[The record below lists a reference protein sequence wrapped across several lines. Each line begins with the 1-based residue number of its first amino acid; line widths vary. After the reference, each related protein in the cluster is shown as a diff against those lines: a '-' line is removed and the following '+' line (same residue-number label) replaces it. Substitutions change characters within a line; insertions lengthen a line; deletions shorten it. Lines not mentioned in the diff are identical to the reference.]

1 MFKPG
6 DVIKKHYEIKKEL
19 GHGGQVIVYLC
30 EDTETKG
37 QIVLKECIFK
47 GLSRDDRGKELDLFA
62 KEAEILKTIT
72 HPNLPKVYE
81 FFNEGESHFIVE
93 EFIDGTSLDKTLKC
107 LGALPEEKVIMIG
120 LQMTSI
126 LAHLHNNNPPVIIR
140 DIKPAN
146 IITTE
151 AGNLYFIDFTIAR
164 YAVKDKED
172 TVRMG
177 SPGYAPPEQYRGL
190 STPQT
195 DIYSLGVTFHQL
207 LTGHDPLNSP
217 FMLPP
222 ACSLKSN
229 LSPDWDNIICK
240 ACELTPERRYNSA
253 EELEKDLLA
262 LRKCLSDGPPAK
274 GRRKGASPLQLPQ
287 LILRASLILLF
298 IGACICAG
306 FIVKGRYD
314 SINFSAC
321 FQNITVMCNA
331 IEAYA
336 DHYGTVPGSLDALT
350 PEYLKTLPACP
361 KSGFSS
367 YMLNILD
374 RKEEAAGSDLY
385 ETSTYKVYCNGL
397 YHRSFFRDMIMPFK
411 VVTHRRV
418 IQESGTTEQ
427 NTGHSR
433 YRERK

>member
-1 MFKPG
+1 LFKPG

-30 EDTETKG
+30 EDTETKS

-47 GLSRDDRGKELDLFA
+47 GLSRDERAKELDLFA

-72 HPNLPKVYE
+72 HQNLPKVYE

-93 EFIDGTSLDKTLKC
+93 EYIDGTSLDRILKQHGC
-107 LGALPEEKVIMIG
+107 LPEEKVIEIG

-126 LAHLHNNNPPVIIR
+126 LTHLHNNNPPVIIR

-146 IITTE
+146 IIIKE
-151 AGNLYFIDFTIAR
+151 SGNVYFIDFTIAR

-222 ACSLKSN
+222 ACSLKSYL
-229 LSPDWDNIICK
+229 LSDWDSIICK

-253 EELEKDLLA
+253 EELELDLLD
-262 LRKCLSDGPPAK
+262 LRKSLSDGPPVK
-274 GRRKGASPLQLPQ
+274 GRRRGANTLQLPE
-287 LILRASLILLF
+287 LILRASLILLL
-298 IGACICAG
+298 IGACIFAG
-306 FIVKGRYD
+306 LIVKGRYD
-314 SINFSAC
+314 SINVSKC
-321 FQNITVMCNA
+321 FQNTTIICNA
-331 IEAYA
+331 VELYA
-336 DHYGTVPGSLDALT
+336 DHHGTVPETLDELT
-350 PEYLKTLPACP
+350 PEYLKSLPVCP

-367 YMLNILD
+367 YMLTVLD
-374 RKEEAAGSDLY
+374 RKEEVVGSDLY
-385 ETSTYKVYCNGL
+385 KSTTYRVYCNGL
-397 YHRSFFRDMIMPFK
+397 YHRSFFRDITRPFK
-411 VVTHRRV
+411 VITHRRV
-418 IQESGTTEQ
+418 VHETDKKER
-427 NTGHSR
+427 NTGDQ
-433 YRERK
+433 